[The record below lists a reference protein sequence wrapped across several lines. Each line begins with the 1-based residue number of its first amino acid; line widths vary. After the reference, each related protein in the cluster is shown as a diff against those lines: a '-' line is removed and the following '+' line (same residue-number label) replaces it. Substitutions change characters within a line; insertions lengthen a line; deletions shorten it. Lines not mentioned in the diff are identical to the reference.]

1 MKNRKE
7 MKKIYCLCLA
17 CLLVSVV
24 RCKMNVNQE
33 WRECVKLSD
42 DMGKHMG
49 SNAEVEACL
58 YELRLK

>member
-1 MKNRKE
+1 MK
-7 MKKIYCLCLA
+7 L
-17 CLLVSVV
+17 S

-49 SNAEVEACL
+49 SNTEVEACL
-58 YELRLK
+58 YELRLASEN

>member
-1 MKNRKE
+1 MK
-7 MKKIYCLCLA
+7 L
-17 CLLVSVV
+17 S

-49 SNAEVEACL
+49 SSKELDACL

>member
-1 MKNRKE
+1 MK
-7 MKKIYCLCLA
+7 L
-17 CLLVSVV
+17 S
-24 RCKMNVNQE
+24 RCKMNHNQE